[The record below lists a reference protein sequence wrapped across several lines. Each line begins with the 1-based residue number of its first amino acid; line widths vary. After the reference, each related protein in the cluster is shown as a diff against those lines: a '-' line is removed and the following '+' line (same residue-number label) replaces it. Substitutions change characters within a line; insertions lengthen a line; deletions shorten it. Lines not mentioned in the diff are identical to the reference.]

1 MVIIEWKLTL
11 PSYQRRLYPVMT
23 KLWWKSGNLSPKLF
37 LSSVLQYLPCGN
49 LRHDCVQWSSYSQ
62 LIHYRK
68 HFMKKIMTFDSGNHL
83 NMWVTF
89 VVFTCNRM
97 VKLKMASK
105 RSGLAILMIT
115 IWWGNWNAS
124 PHAGTFHMT
133 FAVLYYEITER
144 NAFVLV
150 ELL

>member
-11 PSYQRRLYPVMT
+11 PSYQCHLYPVMT
-23 KLWWKSGNLSPKLF
+23 KLCWKSGNLSPKLF
-37 LSSVLQYLPCGN
+37 LSGVLQCLPCGN
-49 LRHDCVQWSSYSQ
+49 LRHDCVQWSDYSQ

-68 HFMKKIMTFDSGNHL
+68 HFMKKIMTFVSGNHL

-89 VVFTCNRM
+89 VVFTYNRM

-115 IWWGNWNAS
+115 ICRGNWNAS
-124 PHAGTFHMT
+124 PHAGTFYMT
-133 FAVLYYEITER
+133 CAVLYYEITEK

>member
-1 MVIIEWKLTL
+1 MSENLHFPHINVIFIQLWQNCVEKAVISHQNYSSLVCCNVCPVAISDMTVYNDLITHNSFIIGSTVWKKLTF
-11 PSYQRRLYPVMT
+11 V
-23 KLWWKSGNLSPKLF
+23 
-37 LSSVLQYLPCGN
+37 
-49 LRHDCVQWSSYSQ
+49 
-62 LIHYRK
+62 
-68 HFMKKIMTFDSGNHL
+68 SGNHL

-89 VVFTCNRM
+89 VVFTYNRM

-115 IWWGNWNAS
+115 ICRGNWNAS
-124 PHAGTFHMT
+124 AHAGTFHMT
-133 FAVLYYEITER
+133 CAVLYYEITEK